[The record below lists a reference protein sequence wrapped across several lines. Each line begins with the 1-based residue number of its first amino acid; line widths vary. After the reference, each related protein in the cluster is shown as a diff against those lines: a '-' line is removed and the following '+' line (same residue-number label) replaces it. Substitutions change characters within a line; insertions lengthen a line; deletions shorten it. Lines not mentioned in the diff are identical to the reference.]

1 MKYLLSSILF
11 ISILTLTGCT
21 DEFDQPNDF
30 SKGARNLNELKVSSD
45 FNWSTSQTIQISITG
60 LPALSNVEAAKA
72 TLMLKGENDVYYSG
86 FHSINEN
93 LVIKIT
99 VASTD
104 KLINLKFGALEQT
117 ASIENNKVSFSYIP
131 NIANEE

>member
-104 KLINLKFGALEQT
+104 KLINLKFGAFEQT